1 MPVDLMGCRI
11 LIDPLIEAEVS
22 DLEFLFDVIAY
33 GVCRVTRAF
42 APMII
47 ESRA

>member
-1 MPVDLMGCRI
+1 MPVDLMGCQI

-33 GVCRVTRAF
+33 GVFRVTRAF
-42 APMII
+42 ALMII
-47 ESRA
+47 ESRV